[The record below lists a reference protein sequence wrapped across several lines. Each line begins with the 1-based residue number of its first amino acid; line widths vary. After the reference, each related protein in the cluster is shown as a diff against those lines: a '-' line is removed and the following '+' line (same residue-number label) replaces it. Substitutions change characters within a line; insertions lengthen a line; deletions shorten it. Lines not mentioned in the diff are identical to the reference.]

1 MSEDLNLV
9 KDLAII
15 LISAGLFTIIS
26 KALKQPLILGYIV
39 AGFIIGPH
47 LGLFGISSK
56 ESVEQW
62 SEIGII
68 FLLFALG
75 LEFSFKKLL
84 KVGSSALITAG
95 CVCVGMF
102 VVGNVAGHAL
112 GWSSME
118 AIFLGGLMSMSST
131 TIIIKAYTDLG
142 LKNKSYATLVFGT
155 LVVEDL
161 IAVVLMVLLTTIA
174 TANQFAGGEMLM
186 GLAKLLFFLIL
197 WFLVGIYVI
206 PSLLKWARKYLNDE
220 ILLLVAIGLCF
231 GMVSLA
237 SFAGFSSALG
247 AFVMGSILSETIE
260 GEHIGKLVVS
270 IKDLFGAIFF
280 VSVGMMVDPL
290 VIAEHWLPI
299 LILTLV
305 TVFGMTFFGSLGA
318 LVSGRGLNTAIH
330 TGFSLAQLGEFSF
343 IIAGL
348 GVSLGVMQGFIY
360 PVVIAVSVITTFT
373 TPYMIKAATPVCNFL
388 YKKLPVKLLAKLDPS
403 PDVSAKTS
411 AEEQSEWRKL
421 LKGYALRVLL
431 YSVVLTAIFLGS
443 KLYLDPLLVR
453 GLPDAS
459 NALRNSI
466 GLTVTLLVMA
476 PFLYG
481 LAVNGSDIKKSAVH
495 LMREKDSNKWPI
507 LSLVF
512 LRIFIATAFVIAVIL
527 MHYSLSYWSLLLIVL
542 GGIAFSIIARRSVHQ
557 FTGLE
562 ERFITNLNQKEEYE
576 RRRAPIATGVRAKM
590 KGHDVAAENITIS
603 PNSEYAGRQLK
614 DIPFRQKY
622 GINIAKVVRGSRRIL
637 VPSPEEY
644 IYPYDEVLAI
654 GTREEVKRFVEEMTA
669 ESLANPVSYETDD
682 FVLDSFELQKGCYLD
697 GKVLRDTSMR
707 QKGCMVVGVE
717 RDGLS
722 LMSPKPDFQ
731 FQAGDFVWLAGERVE
746 CEKMVLVNGNQE
758 T

>member
-1 MSEDLNLV
+1 MSEELNLV
-9 KDLAII
+9 KDLALI
-15 LISAGLFTIIS
+15 LIAAGLFTIIS

-39 AGFIIGPH
+39 AGFIVGPH
-47 LGLFGISSK
+47 LGLFGITSV

-102 VVGNVAGHAL
+102 VTGNIVGHAL
-112 GWSSME
+112 GWTHME
-118 AIFLGGLMSMSST
+118 GIFLGGLMSMSST
-131 TIIIKAYTDLG
+131 TIIIKAFTDLG

-197 WFLVGIYVI
+197 WFLVGIYAI
-206 PSLLKWARKYLNDE
+206 PSFLKWARKYLNDE

-237 SFAGFSSALG
+237 SYAGFSSALG

-260 GEHIGKLVVS
+260 GEHIGKLVAN

-280 VSVGMMVDPL
+280 VSVGMLVDPA
-290 VIAEHWLPI
+290 VIAAHWLPI
-299 LILTLV
+299 LILTVV
-305 TVFGMTFFGSLGA
+305 TIIGMTIFGSLGA
-318 LVSGRGLNTAIH
+318 LVSGRGLNTAVH

-348 GVSLGVMQGFIY
+348 GVSLGVMRGFIY
-360 PVVIAVSVITTFT
+360 PVIIAVSVITTFT

-388 YKKLPVKLLAKLDPS
+388 YKKLPVKLLAKLDPT
-403 PDVSAKTS
+403 PDSGRTS
-411 AEEQSEWRKL
+411 AMEQSLWKSL
-421 LKGYALRVLL
+421 LRSYFLRVLL
-431 YSVVLTAIFLGS
+431 YSVILLAIFLGS
-443 KLYLDPLLVR
+443 KLYLDKLLVQL
-453 GLPDAS
+453 LPDAAD
-459 NALRNSI
+459 ALRNAVS
-466 GLTVTLLVMA
+466 LAVTLVLMA

-481 LAVNGSDIKKSAVH
+481 LAVNGHDIKHAAVQ
-495 LMREKDSNKWPI
+495 LMKEKDSNKWPV
-507 LSLVF
+507 LALVF
-512 LRIFIATAFVIAVIL
+512 LRIFIAIAFVIAAFL
-527 MHYSLSYWSLLLIVL
+527 LHYQLSYWSLLLIVL
-542 GGIAFSIIARRSVHQ
+542 AGIAFFIVARRSVHQ
-557 FTGLE
+557 FNGLE

-576 RRRAPIATGVRAKM
+576 RMRTPIASGVRSKM
-590 KGHDVAAENITIS
+590 KGHDVAAESVTIS
-603 PNSEYAGRQLK
+603 PNSEYAGKKLK

-622 GINIAKVVRGSRRIL
+622 GINIAKVIRGSKRIL
-637 VPSPEEY
+637 IPSPEEF

-654 GTREEVKRFVEEMTA
+654 GTNEEVKHFVEEMNT
-669 ESLANPVSYETDD
+669 EDDQRISYETDD
-682 FVLDSFELQKGCYLD
+682 FVLDAFELQKGCYLD
-697 GKVLRDTSMR
+697 GKKLKDTNMR
-707 QKGCMVVGVE
+707 QHGCMVVGVE
-717 RDGLS
+717 RNGLS
-722 LMSPKPDFQ
+722 LMSPKPDFV
-731 FQAGDFVWLAGERVE
+731 FEAGDFVWLAGERVE
-746 CEKMVLVNGNQE
+746 CEKMVLVNGNPE
-758 T
+758 A